1 MLFAK
6 YFTLAAAALA
16 AQVVAL
22 PSTFSS
28 VPEAIGDLDPISAS
42 IEGLSQR
49 IAQSPGGITELMSV
63 TNDIYDVCDM
73 AKKGRAR
80 FEGVAPLSKQDELDG
95 RPHIERLIIGL
106 TTAIDATS
114 TKVPLIKAVPGGTL
128 VAKRVAD
135 RVNEEKTGFES
146 TLQKKCSAEGFS
158 LFRAGMDEFDKKFDA
173 LMSRL

>member
-63 TNDIYDVCDM
+63 TNDIYDAV
-73 AKKGRAR
+73 
-80 FEGVAPLSKQDELDG
+80 SYT
-95 RPHIERLIIGL
+95 HL
-106 TTAIDATS
+106 TLPTS
-114 TKVPLIKAVPGGTL
+114 DL
-128 VAKRVAD
+128 V
-135 RVNEEKTGFES
+135 
-146 TLQKKCSAEGFS
+146 
-158 LFRAGMDEFDKKFDA
+158 
-173 LMSRL
+173 

>member
-16 AQVVAL
+16 AQVTAL

-28 VPEAIGDLDPISAS
+28 VPEALGDLDPISTS

-49 IAQSPGGITELMSV
+49 IAQSPGGITELMSI

-80 FEGVAPLSKQDELDG
+80 FDGMAPFSKQEELEG
-95 RPHIERLIIGL
+95 RPHIERLVIGL
-106 TTAIDATS
+106 TSAMDATS

-128 VAKRVAD
+128 VAKRVAG

-146 TLQKKCSAEGFS
+146 SLQKKCSAEGFGQ
-158 LFRAGMDEFDKKFDA
+158 FKDAMDEFDKKFDA
-173 LMSRL
+173 LMAQL